1 MLVMVCDFKS
11 IILLKYTKISSVSIV
26 SDFIVTVN
34 PHLILCLFLL
44 PPFLHPPQR
53 HFLVRPTFS
62 SQVRRLILS
71 GFAGVQQAGL

>member
-11 IILLKYTKISSVSIV
+11 IILLKYTKISSLSIV
-26 SDFIVTVN
+26 SDFVTVN
-34 PHLILCLFLL
+34 PHLILYLFLL

-62 SQVRRLILS
+62 SQARRLILS